1 MPDSLRS
8 SAERRTRV
16 LIVEPVSSG
25 TRTVEDAYLLG
36 FEVVVAS
43 AGVDDR
49 TLPPGVA
56 GFVGT
61 LLTVDTN
68 DEQALADA
76 VLAYHAEHPVDAI
89 VPGAEFYI
97 PAVTRLVH
105 RLGLPGLPLEAIDPV
120 RNKALM
126 RERTAAAGLRVPR
139 HVRAGTPEEI
149 ERAAETIGFPCVIK
163 PVESSGSIHVR
174 RADTAGELR
183 AAFEEL
189 AADRRL
195 DLGFAMDTRVV
206 VEEYVTGPEFSADG
220 YVHDG
225 EVVVLSVTRKL
236 LGPEPYFVELGH
248 IVPSDVPADVLER
261 VTEYVRGVTE
271 AVSITSGPF
280 HCELRLPEDEPVLIE
295 IAARLPGDRITELV
309 QLATGTSMSRVMLA
323 AYLGRTPQELRADGE
338 RQTKC
343 AGIRYFTAEGLTSYS
358 ELKGWD
364 EIAARPEV
372 TETGLVIAAGEEIPP
387 LHDFRGRI
395 GYALFS
401 ADSPEQARE
410 IWQSLGETVVPVP

>member
-1 MPDSLRS
+1 MPNSLPGTG
-8 SAERRTRV
+8 ERRTRV

-25 TRTVEDAYLLG
+25 TRMVEDAHRLG

-49 TLPPGVA
+49 SLPSGLTGCVD
-56 GFVGT
+56 T

-68 DEQALADA
+68 DEQALGDA
-76 VLAYHAEHPVDAI
+76 VLAFHADHPVDAL

-105 RLGLPGLPLEAIDPV
+105 RLGLPGLPLEAVDLV

-139 HVRAGTPEEI
+139 HTQAATAEDV
-149 ERAAETIGFPCVIK
+149 ERAADAIGFPCVIK

-174 RADTAGELR
+174 RADTPAELL

-189 AADRRL
+189 AEDRRL
-195 DLGFAMDTRVV
+195 DLGFALDTRVV
-206 VEEYVTGPEFSADG
+206 VEEYVAGPEYSADG

-248 IVPSDVPADVLER
+248 IVPSSVPPDTVER
-261 VTEYVRGVTE
+261 VTRYVRGVTE
-271 AVSITSGPF
+271 AVRLTSGPF
-280 HCELRLPEDEPVLIE
+280 HCELRLPDGEPVLIE

-309 QLATGTSMSRVMLA
+309 QLSTGVSMSRVMLA
-323 AYLGRTPQELRADGE
+323 AYLGRAPEELEAHGE
-338 RQTKC
+338 RQVRC
-343 AGIRYFTAEGLTSYS
+343 AGIRYFTADGLTRYS

-364 EIAARPEV
+364 EVAAREEV
-372 TETGLVIAAGEEIPP
+372 TETGLVIGAGEEIPP

-401 ADSPEQARE
+401 AASPEQAQE
-410 IWQSLGETVVPVP
+410 IWQSLGDAVVAVP

>member
-1 MPDSLRS
+1 MSHSLPGTG
-8 SAERRTRV
+8 ERRTRV

-25 TRTVEDAYLLG
+25 TRMVEDAHRLG

-49 TLPPGVA
+49 SLPPGFE
-56 GFVGT
+56 GFVDT

-68 DEQALADA
+68 DERALADA
-76 VLAYHAEHPVDAI
+76 VVAYHAEHPLDAL

-105 RLGLPGLPLEAIDPV
+105 RLGLPGLPLEAVDLV

-126 RERTAAAGLRVPR
+126 RERTAEAGLRVPR
-139 HVRAGTPEEI
+139 HVRAGTPEEV

-174 RADTAGELR
+174 RADTVGELL
-183 AAFEEL
+183 AAYAEL

-248 IVPSDVPADVLER
+248 IVPSAVPPLVRER

-271 AVSITSGPF
+271 AVRITSGPF
-280 HCELRLPEDEPVLIE
+280 HCELRLPGDEPVLIE

-309 QLATGTSMSRVMLA
+309 QLSTGTSMSRAMLA
-323 AYLGRTPQELRADGE
+323 AYLGRSPQDLGADVG
-338 RQTKC
+338 RQVKC
-343 AGIRYFTAEGLTSYS
+343 AGIRYFTAPDLTRYS

-364 EIAARPEV
+364 AMAARPEV
-372 TETGLVIAAGEEIPP
+372 TETGVVIAPGEEIPP

-401 ADSPEQARE
+401 ADSPEQAQE
-410 IWQSLGETVVPVP
+410 IWRSLGETVVPVP